1 MLGRFSG
8 RYWRCGVLG
17 VWLCGGLWVVALGGL
32 GGCCDL
38 NDESAGLSHALAEDC
53 FEVGG

>member
-8 RYWRCGVLG
+8 RYCRCGVLG

-38 NDESAGLSHALAEDC
+38 NDESAGLPHALAEDC